1 MHQFGWISEREGN
14 FFNLLQEEGVP
25 RREGGR
31 GDSNPGKLW
40 SDILRLGQV
49 RDTKFCMNFSNN
61 ARVRAFTVSELL
73 GENQRGEGKIRTHT
87 HTYADYINAIVLIKV
102 FWKKDGNLM
111 FFIKTKMF
119 LKNAV

>member
-25 RREGGR
+25 RRGRVGGGGAGGR
-31 GDSNPGKLW
+31 RGNSNPGKLW

-73 GENQRGEGKIRTHT
+73 GENQRGEGKIHTHT
-87 HTYADYINAIVLIKV
+87 HISRLY
-102 FWKKDGNLM
+102 
-111 FFIKTKMF
+111 
-119 LKNAV
+119 

>member
-25 RREGGR
+25 RREEGR
-31 GDSNPGKLW
+31 GDSNLGKLW

-73 GENQRGEGKIRTHT
+73 GENQ
-87 HTYADYINAIVLIKV
+87 
-102 FWKKDGNLM
+102 
-111 FFIKTKMF
+111 
-119 LKNAV
+119 